1 MKSVAFA
8 NYTDITLTLIGLGL
22 FIGVFVGSIIWVNL
36 KENRIK
42 YKQIAQKIHDDG
54 ELPGVKKMMN

>member
-42 YKQIAQKIHDDG
+42 YKQIAQKILDDG
-54 ELPGVKKMMN
+54 EQP